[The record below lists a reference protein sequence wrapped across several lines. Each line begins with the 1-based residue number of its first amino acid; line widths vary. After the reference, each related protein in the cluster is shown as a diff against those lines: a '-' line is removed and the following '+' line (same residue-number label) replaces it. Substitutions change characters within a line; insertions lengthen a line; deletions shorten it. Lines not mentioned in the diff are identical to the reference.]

1 MFLIIVALV
10 YIIRKFKVGNL
21 IDVDAWMENNGMNNM
36 FKERNDQNG
45 ETQKEANTSSEN
57 KVDID

>member
-45 ETQKEANTSSEN
+45 ETQKEANT
-57 KVDID
+57 